1 MADQTQK
8 FHIAVLPWPA
18 FGHMIRFLG
27 LAKNIAQKGHRV
39 SYLATPRNIQR
50 LPKHPAYLA
59 DSITFVQLPLH
70 NDNSLPENAGATMD
84 IPPHNMLD
92 LKRAYHGLQE
102 DVAQFLENSTP
113 DWIIYDIFAYWLPPI
128 AAKLGISRGFFN
140 TNNAWNM
147 SFISSSIPEIKAK
160 YDPPTKPEDMTVPPK
175 WVTFPT
181 NATFRLFEA
190 KDYFFYKS
198 SNDSNFTE
206 HNLVVS
212 VCEVNIVRSCVE
224 LEPEWLKLL
233 KELHQKPVVPVCILP
248 PTMQVRRHDHKDDTW
263 DTIIE
268 WLDKQKRVC
277 CLCCTW

>member
-1 MADQTQK
+1 
-8 FHIAVLPWPA
+8 
-18 FGHMIRFLG
+18 
-27 LAKNIAQKGHRV
+27 
-39 SYLATPRNIQR
+39 
-50 LPKHPAYLA
+50 
-59 DSITFVQLPLH
+59 
-70 NDNSLPENAGATMD
+70 
-84 IPPHNMLD
+84 
-92 LKRAYHGLQE
+92 
-102 DVAQFLENSTP
+102 
-113 DWIIYDIFAYWLPPI
+113 
-128 AAKLGISRGFFN
+128 
-140 TNNAWNM
+140 M